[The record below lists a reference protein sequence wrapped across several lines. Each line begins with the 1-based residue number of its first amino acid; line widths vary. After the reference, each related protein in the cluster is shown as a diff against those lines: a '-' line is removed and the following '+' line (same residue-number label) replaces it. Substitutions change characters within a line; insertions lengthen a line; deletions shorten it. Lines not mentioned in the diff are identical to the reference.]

1 MKAVIIGCFLFYYL
15 FCVQDGIAT
24 VEDVD
29 TAIRDGLG
37 LRYSFMGPFEIMH
50 LNANGV
56 VDHAVVYG
64 PNITRICE
72 SQTPARDLLSG
83 STLEHVKTVMETKIP
98 LDKLDER
105 RKWRDQRLSALALH
119 RREMEKKEAEQ

>member
-1 MKAVIIGCFLFYYL
+1 MIGCVH
-15 FCVQDGIAT
+15 FCIQDGIAT

-83 STLEHVKTVMETKIP
+83 HTLDHVKTTMEAKIP
-98 LDKLDER
+98 LDKLNER
-105 RKWRDQRLSALALH
+105 RKWRDRRLSALAAH
-119 RREMEKKEAEQ
+119 KREMEQDDAAQ

>member
-1 MKAVIIGCFLFYYL
+1 MFGCLCL
-15 FCVQDGIAT
+15 HIQDGIAT

-56 VDHAVVYG
+56 VDHAAVYG

-83 STLEHVKTVMETKIP
+83 PTLDHVKTVMEGKIP
-98 LDKLDER
+98 LDKLGER
-105 RKWRDQRLSALALH
+105 RKWRDQRLAALALH
-119 RREMEKKEAEQ
+119 KREMEQEDLKQ